1 MELCVNVF
9 NTSDN
14 LFIVCIRLCLFSV
27 IDYFRVKCNSTIQLN
42 ISSAATI
49 IQPLL
54 VSSSAA
60 FKSSDPFAQRIN
72 QSLHPA
78 PTASHGSIS
87 SSIGTSACP
96 LKFRTHPGQRIEI
109 TLFIFGHYQDFDSS
123 IPSATNLDTTSGGQQ
138 QRSSQ
143 CPVGVSF
150 QELDGRRQTT
160 PICHLRQRQQ
170 HLYTSN
176 GTSVLLFFNIPP
188 DKDKDKVSN
197 GQKGSY
203 YALKLEGLWQLDC
216 FIFLSFL
223 ISGKYCQR

>member
-1 MELCVNVF
+1 MSVF
-9 NTSDN
+9 NTGDY

-27 IDYFRVKCNSTIQLN
+27 IDYFRLKCNSTIQLN

-78 PTASHGSIS
+78 PTGSHGPIS
-87 SSIGTSACP
+87 SSIGTPSCP

-123 IPSATNLDTTSGGQQ
+123 LPSATNLDTTSGGQQ

-150 QELDGRRQTT
+150 LELDGRRQTT

-176 GTSVLLFFNIPP
+176 GTTVSLVFNIPQ
-188 DKDKDKVSN
+188 DKDKEKVSSG

-203 YALKLEGLWQLDC
+203 YALKLEG
-216 FIFLSFL
+216 
-223 ISGKYCQR
+223 G